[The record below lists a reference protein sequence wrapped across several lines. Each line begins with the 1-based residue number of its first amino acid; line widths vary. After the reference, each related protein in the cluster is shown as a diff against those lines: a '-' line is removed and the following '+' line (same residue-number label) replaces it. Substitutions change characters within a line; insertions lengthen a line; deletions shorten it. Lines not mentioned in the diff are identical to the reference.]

1 MLDVFRGISSQDIAL
16 AMRHMNAQNYV
27 EHNPLVDGRFEGARR
42 YLDQVA
48 ARRPDWKLIRVF
60 RDGAYVVTQVGGR
73 LPDQGVFFDVFRFE
87 DALIVEHWVFSAE
100 AGPPNKS
107 GHMQVDGATEPKSGE
122 DTGKSKAL
130 VRDYYQ
136 KVESKLEVK
145 LTRFRGAPMLTS
157 EGAHDPPPFSGRFLV
172 GDGVAF
178 RLLS

>member
-87 DALIVEHWVFSAE
+87 DALIVEHWAFSAE

-122 DTGKSKAL
+122 DVNAEVNLTHLRPDRRSKS
-130 VRDYYQ
+130 
-136 KVESKLEVK
+136 
-145 LTRFRGAPMLTS
+145 
-157 EGAHDPPPFSGRFLV
+157 DPPRSMVAMVVRGGRSPERTI
-172 GDGVAF
+172 VAG
-178 RLLS
+178 RLHCTAAVRLAA